1 MASDPRA
8 ARLTETHRIAQNR
21 LAARIVAQMAAAW
34 PLLDP
39 EELDRTTE
47 RWLAVTVPLVRAQRI
62 TSARLAANYLAAFR
76 MLELG
81 STAQFTPVL
90 AETMPTEAIATSLV
104 VTGPVAVKTH
114 MRISPII
121 AKAMD
126 IGNASAAGAA
136 MRHTLGGGRQTISD
150 TVAADPRALGWARA
164 TSGKTCHFCAMLASR
179 GPVYSDDS
187 VHFDA
192 HDHCSCTAEPVYH
205 RDAGWPAGSERFR
218 ALWDETTAGLSGAD
232 ARNAFRQAVEAA

>member
-8 ARLTETHRIAQNR
+8 ARLTEAHRLAQSR
-21 LAARIVAQMAAAW
+21 LAARTVVQMASAW

-39 EELDRTTE
+39 ENLDRTTE
-47 RWLAVTVPLVRAQRI
+47 RWLAVTVPMVRAQRI

-81 STAQFTPVL
+81 STAQLTPVL

-136 MRHTLGGGRQTISD
+136 MRHTLGGGRQTITD
-150 TVAADPRALGWARA
+150 TVAADPKAFGWARA
-164 TSGKTCHFCAMLASR
+164 TSGRTCHFCAMLASR
-179 GPVYSDDS
+179 GPVFSEDS

-192 HDHCSCTAEPVYH
+192 HDHCSCTAEPVYRRH
-205 RDAGWPAGSERFR
+205 AAWPAGSERFR
-218 ALWDETTAGLSGAD
+218 RLWDETTVGLSGAD
-232 ARNAFRQAVEAA
+232 ARNAFRQALEAA